1 MFSLLTFFHVS
12 VAPEGSTVFQNGM
25 VIDYDN
31 EKPDYDNEKPSK
43 D

>member
-1 MFSLLTFFHVS
+1 MFSVLTFCHMS
-12 VAPEGSTVFQNGM
+12 VIPKGSTVFQSGM

-31 EKPDYDNEKPSK
+31 EKPDYDNEKASK